1 MMNKHFCLLP
11 LTILFLGKTHHLSI
25 GKHDFANLLASK
37 LKSFLQKFS
46 FNSSDNDKWIE
57 IMSKKFCP
65 FYIANCYTKMDKTS
79 RTYVQYKVLFV
90 LFPLHMVLL

>member
-57 IMSKKFCP
+57 IMDVKEVLSILYSKLL
-65 FYIANCYTKMDKTS
+65 
-79 RTYVQYKVLFV
+79 YKNGQDL
-90 LFPLHMVLL
+90 